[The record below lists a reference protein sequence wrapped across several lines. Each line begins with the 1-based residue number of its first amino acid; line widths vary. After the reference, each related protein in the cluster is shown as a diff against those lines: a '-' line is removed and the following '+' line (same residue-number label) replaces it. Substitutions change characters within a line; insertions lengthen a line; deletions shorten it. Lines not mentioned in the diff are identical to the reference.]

1 MTCRHK
7 TAARALERA
16 AIYSAEQTPQP
27 ATISKVLRV
36 GRDSTSDAFMIAQC
50 PPTNC
55 RRHCRYDEST
65 ASGLVNLRDI
75 STHAKMVENQP
86 GER

>member
-27 ATISKVLRV
+27 ATFSKVLSVVAKDRQ
-36 GRDSTSDAFMIAQC
+36 RYF
-50 PPTNC
+50 
-55 RRHCRYDEST
+55 HCHYEYHAATLLGAESWGSS
-65 ASGLVNLRDI
+65 AS
-75 STHAKMVENQP
+75 
-86 GER
+86 